1 MEIHVI
7 VKTVVD
13 PTNLGC
19 VAINH
24 KAGLYSSS
32 AWDVAQWRADALI
45 GGKIYIHTGQKTAS
59 IHGGTIT
66 AFEKHE
72 NGRFT
77 FFYTAE
83 LACKGSIVGN
93 WSQEISFG

>member
-7 VKTVVD
+7 VKFISD
-13 PTNLGC
+13 PSNMGC

-24 KAGLYSSS
+24 KEKFYSSGAWIVS
-32 AWDVAQWRADALI
+32 ALRAQALV
-45 GGKIYIHTGQKTAS
+45 GGKIYIHDGQKSPAR
-59 IHGGTIT
+59 HGGTIT
-66 AFEKHE
+66 DYQVHE
-72 NGRFT
+72 NGRIT

-93 WSQEISFG
+93 WSQEISYG